1 MRMTMTGRSA
11 SEHIEICWGER
22 RVTAELLR
30 TERRALRIDVRPTG
44 EVTMFAPA
52 GEEIDEIMKRAHRK
66 CAWIFAQI
74 DTIAQRPKVTPQRR
88 FISGETHLM
97 LGRQYRL
104 SIEQSDDPH
113 VRIDSGRLVIGART
127 VDDQP
132 HCRRLLQA
140 FYSLRARE
148 VFQQRFEIVLEP
160 FLRRGLKRPPL
171 VIRPMSKRW
180 GSFTP
185 NRRVVLNVDLVR
197 ASPRLI
203 DYVICH
209 ELAHAFYP
217 DHGKSWRNLLD
228 TVMPDWMA
236 RKAELESSLR

>member
-1 MRMTMTGRSA
+1 MAARSA
-11 SEHIEICWGER
+11 SEQIEICWGKR
-22 RVTAELLR
+22 RVVAELHR

-44 EVTMFAPA
+44 EVAIFAPA
-52 GEEIDEIMKRAHRK
+52 GEEIDEICSRARRK
-66 CAWIFAQI
+66 GAWIFAQI
-74 DTIAQRPKVTPQRR
+74 DTIAQRPKVTPKRR
-88 FISGETHLM
+88 FISGETHLL

-113 VRIDSGRLVIGART
+113 VRLDGERLVISARST
-127 VDDQP
+127 DDQA
-132 HCRRLLQA
+132 HCRRILQV

-148 VFQQRFEIVLEP
+148 VFRQRFDVVAEP
-160 FLRRGLKRPPL
+160 FVRKGLKRPPL

-185 NRRVVLNVDLVR
+185 GRRVVLNVDLVR
-197 ASPRLI
+197 ASPKLI

-209 ELAHAFYP
+209 ELAHAFHP
-217 DHGKSWRNLLD
+217 DHGEGWRSLLD
-228 TVMPDWMA
+228 TIMPDWMA